1 MSNNSKFRN
10 ISDAGNNVNNI
21 VREITSADGL
31 KGEYLRRLW

>member
-10 ISDAGNNVNNI
+10 ISDAGNNINNF

-31 KGEYLRRLW
+31 KSECLRSLR